1 MERARVGALLH
12 VSRGNFA
19 PVATILAACFHRSFV
34 RRYASGTYLGQSA
47 AQWAGQL
54 RISLTEKIEPVRM
67 VLGTP
72 HIDSARPLY
81 GIKVTGELKNTA
93 R

>member
-1 MERARVGALLH
+1 MHAGQ
-12 VSRGNFA
+12 SRD
-19 PVATILAACFHRSFV
+19 
-34 RRYASGTYLGQSA
+34 SGTV
-47 AQWAGQL
+47 AGPL

-72 HIDSARPLY
+72 HIDSARLLY

>member
-1 MERARVGALLH
+1 MMHAGQ
-12 VSRGNFA
+12 SRD
-19 PVATILAACFHRSFV
+19 
-34 RRYASGTYLGQSA
+34 SGTV
-47 AQWAGQL
+47 AGPL

-72 HIDSARPLY
+72 HIDSARLLY